1 MGARLT
7 AVIATLACL
16 LAAALSASA
25 SAQTLSSG
33 SLWAG
38 GSAYLAM
45 NLAAPGTSC
54 ELVARAPGRT
64 SQVLSAVRPTEK
76 RVAWVWN
83 VPARARTASWHVAAT
98 CGAST
103 LSASYLVH
111 GKRHRS
117 VLALARQ
124 VRVLQ
129 YGGAFPAAPALQ
141 LGVIQD
147 LARSWWVRTAT
158 SILSQFHAGVATGQ
172 CTDYV
177 AAKRPDV
184 IQSVDVWAYTNFLLA
199 HGGPLGVDWTAK
211 DWVANAQ
218 KAGLSTGP
226 VPEAGAV
233 MVFQP
238 GAFGAHSDGHVAFV
252 NSVGSDG
259 SFTISEMH
267 APVIGQVSTRNF
279 SPAAALAMLSN
290 PQIGFIYR

>member
-1 MGARLT
+1 M
-7 AVIATLACL
+7 
-16 LAAALSASA
+16 
-25 SAQTLSSG
+25 
-33 SLWAG
+33 
-38 GSAYLAM
+38 
-45 NLAAPGTSC
+45 
-54 ELVARAPGRT
+54 
-64 SQVLSAVRPTEK
+64 
-76 RVAWVWN
+76 AWVWN

-98 CGAST
+98 CGSST

-117 VLALARQ
+117 VLSLARQ

-218 KAGLSTGP
+218 KRGPLHRPGPGSRSRDGVSTRSLRRPLRWSRG
-226 VPEAGAV
+226 VRQLG
-233 MVFQP
+233 
-238 GAFGAHSDGHVAFV
+238 GKRR
-252 NSVGSDG
+252 VG
-259 SFTISEMH
+259 FTISEMH

>member
-1 MGARLT
+1 M
-7 AVIATLACL
+7 LACFFP
-16 LAAALSASA
+16 AALSASA
-25 SAQTLSSG
+25 SAQTVSSG

-45 NLAAPGTSC
+45 DLAAPGSSC
-54 ELVARAPGRT
+54 ELVAKAPGKGP
-64 SQVLSAVRPTEK
+64 QVLSAVRPTEM
-76 RVAWVWN
+76 RVAWVWK
-83 VPARARTASWHVAAT
+83 VPASARTASWNVSAT

-103 LSASYLVH
+103 LSASYVVH
-111 GKRHRS
+111 GKRRKS
-117 VLALARQ
+117 ILALARQ

-129 YGGAFPAAPALQ
+129 YGGAFPAAPLLQ
-141 LGVIQD
+141 LGVIRD
-147 LARSWWVRTAT
+147 LARTWWVRTAT

-184 IQSVDVWAYTNFLLA
+184 IQTVDVWAYTRFLLA
-199 HGGPLGVDWTAK
+199 HGGPLGIDWTAK

-218 KAGLSTGP
+218 NAGLSTGQ

-238 GAFGAHSDGHVAFV
+238 GAFGAHSDGHVAIV
-252 NSVGSDG
+252 NSIGSDG

-279 SPAAALAMLSN
+279 SSAAALAMLSN